1 MKNYFLKN
9 SFFFKL
15 ISMLWLKIFCVSSVA
30 IGFSQITLLKLLCL
44 GICLKRGS
52 TLYASTFQNCLT
64 VQLPSNPTLVRT
76 CLGNVL
82 TILLQAWQSQTER
95 PTRCGLRCGNKPP
108 THPTLHERPTASE
121 IPPLLFSFSRD
132 CCLMS
137 SLERRG
143 PRTLRV

>member
-1 MKNYFLKN
+1 
-9 SFFFKL
+9 
-15 ISMLWLKIFCVSSVA
+15 MLWLKIFCVSSVA
-30 IGFSQITLLKLLCL
+30 IGFSQITLLTLLCL

-95 PTRCGLRCGNKPP
+95 PTRCGLALTANRDAGTNLPLIPLSMKDP
-108 THPTLHERPTASE
+108 LRPKFHRYSLASAV
-121 IPPLLFSFSRD
+121 I
-132 CCLMS
+132 
-137 SLERRG
+137 
-143 PRTLRV
+143 VV